1 MTQNKT
7 ETPEDKPMGIYLS
20 LNSALS
26 VANWIAPTDVAAM
39 TLARRIALAL
49 DTAFDMGDLKEATPL
64 AAKYLQVLQ
73 QLHLTV
79 ETRTLGKQGEEN
91 QEKSGHS
98 RCITNLVLLKSFLE
112 DVEIDG
118 ARRVHGPT
126 ICCNHHCVEDL
137 E

>member
-1 MTQNKT
+1 MTQKH
-7 ETPEDKPMGIYLS
+7 PEQNQNKPMGILDS

-26 VANWIAPTDVAAM
+26 VANWLAPTDVAAM

-64 AAKYLQVLQ
+64 AAKYLNVLQ

-91 QEKSGHS
+91 DGTNHVGSYLRLLETKDRKPKPKPAQRRASGGGTS
-98 RCITNLVLLKSFLE
+98 
-112 DVEIDG
+112 
-118 ARRVHGPT
+118 
-126 ICCNHHCVEDL
+126 
-137 E
+137 

>member
-7 ETPEDKPMGIYLS
+7 EQPEDKPLGIYPS

-26 VANWIAPTDVAAM
+26 VANWLAPTDVAAM

-91 QEKSGHS
+91 DGTNHVGSYLRLLEAKDRKPKPKPAQRRASGGGS
-98 RCITNLVLLKSFLE
+98 
-112 DVEIDG
+112 G
-118 ARRVHGPT
+118 
-126 ICCNHHCVEDL
+126 
-137 E
+137 

>member
-1 MTQNKT
+1 MTQKKP
-7 ETPEDKPMGIYLS
+7 EMAEDKPLGIYLS

-26 VANWIAPTDVAAM
+26 VANWIAPTDVAAI

-79 ETRTLGKQGEEN
+79 ETRTLGTQGEEN
-91 QEKSGHS
+91 DGTNHVGNYLRLLETKDRKPKPASANRRASSSG
-98 RCITNLVLLKSFLE
+98 T
-112 DVEIDG
+112 G
-118 ARRVHGPT
+118 
-126 ICCNHHCVEDL
+126 
-137 E
+137 

>member
-1 MTQNKT
+1 MTQKNP
-7 ETPEDKPMGIYLS
+7 EQPEDKPMGLYLS

-26 VANWIAPTDVAAM
+26 MANWITSTDVAAI

-79 ETRTLGKQGEEN
+79 ETRTTGKQGEEN
-91 QEKSGHS
+91 DGTNHVGNYLRLLETKDRKS
-98 RCITNLVLLKSFLE
+98 KPE
-112 DVEIDG
+112 P
-118 ARRVHGPT
+118 AKRRASSGGT
-126 ICCNHHCVEDL
+126 S
-137 E
+137 

>member
-7 ETPEDKPMGIYLS
+7 EQPEDKPMGIYLS

-26 VANWIAPTDVAAM
+26 VANWLAPTDVAAM

-64 AAKYLQVLQ
+64 AAKYLSVLQ

-79 ETRTLGKQGEEN
+79 ETRSAGKQGEEN
-91 QEKSGHS
+91 DGTNHVGSYLRLLEAKDRKPKPKPAQRRASGGGTS
-98 RCITNLVLLKSFLE
+98 
-112 DVEIDG
+112 
-118 ARRVHGPT
+118 
-126 ICCNHHCVEDL
+126 
-137 E
+137 

>member
-1 MTQNKT
+1 MTLKNP
-7 ETPEDKPMGIYLS
+7 EAPEDKPMGIYLS

-49 DTAFDMGDLKEATPL
+49 DTVFDMGDLKEATPL

-91 QEKSGHS
+91 DGTNHVGNYLRLLETKDRKPKPKPAQRRASSG
-98 RCITNLVLLKSFLE
+98 
-112 DVEIDG
+112 G
-118 ARRVHGPT
+118 AS
-126 ICCNHHCVEDL
+126 
-137 E
+137 

>member
-1 MTQNKT
+1 MTQKKP
-7 ETPEDKPMGIYLS
+7 EVAEDKPIGIYPS

-26 VANWIAPTDVAAM
+26 VANWIAPTDVAAI

-91 QEKSGHS
+91 DGTNHVGNYLRLLETKDRKPKPKPANRRASSGGIS
-98 RCITNLVLLKSFLE
+98 
-112 DVEIDG
+112 
-118 ARRVHGPT
+118 
-126 ICCNHHCVEDL
+126 
-137 E
+137 